1 MFSVEV
7 KINFDALQKEIK
19 ERVEN
24 ATLSLLADMKD
35 TATDYAYPQKKRVQ
49 VM

>member
-35 TATDYAYPQKKRVQ
+35 GELVISERKDADK
-49 VM
+49 